1 MAFSSQGEVQAE
13 YQEKNI
19 LRKSGQTLKLDAQG
33 GDGVTVPVG
42 VQEKSRCQTE

>member
-33 GDGVTVPVG
+33 GDGVTVPGG